1 MLDSNLGGGTLI
13 YMKNSYAHNPLS
25 LHPTT
30 SSGRLYGDCNPS
42 TVVLGVKGRRSEE
55 AVGCR
60 ASFPRRAPAFTIV
73 ELLIVIVVIG
83 ILAAIS
89 IVAYVG
95 ITNSAYNAAVKN
107 DLTNFAKKMEI
118 IKAQTGA
125 YPDGTAFTKD
135 MGFAFSR
142 TSYGPDYQL
151 RNLRYCLNPATD
163 NYIMY
168 ARSKSRRYFKYTA
181 SSGLSIA
188 EDKFGYEVCSQIGLV
203 TTNPSTNGL
212 YDTTWADWVN

>member
-1 MLDSNLGGGTLI
+1 M
-13 YMKNSYAHNPLS
+13 
-25 LHPTT
+25 
-30 SSGRLYGDCNPS
+30 R
-42 TVVLGVKGRRSEE
+42 
-55 AVGCR
+55 GCR
-60 ASFPRRAPAFTIV
+60 ALYSRRAPAFTIV

-142 TSYGPDYQL
+142 TSYGLDYQL